1 MIVSHLE
8 QSMSDL
14 STAEMIEKAAS
25 LVRPTQ
31 VGDRLFGDVGC
42 ALLSEKGHL
51 YLGVCIDT
59 GSGTGFCAEHSAIAA
74 MVTAGEFK
82 IKKIVAVWKDEQQN
96 LYVLSPCG
104 RCREFMRQIDPAN
117 LAAEVILDYDKSL
130 TLAELLPYHDWFHKT
145 ERPAGVVTA
154 VSLSAEHTFSKPNQG
169 SIKLLAGLGVEGDA
183 HLGETVKHR
192 SRVKVDPTQ
201 PNLRQVHLIHAE
213 LHAEL
218 NAQGFKVSPGQLG
231 ENITTRGLDL
241 LGLPTGARLRLG
253 PQAIVEVTGL
263 RNPCA
268 QIDNFQAGMLKA
280 CLDRDERGNL
290 IRKAGIMS
298 IVITGGEVKA
308 GDPIRLELPPGPRKP
323 LEVV

>member
-1 MIVSHLE
+1 MPEFSA
-8 QSMSDL
+8 
-14 STAEMIEKAAS
+14 AEMIEKAAS
-25 LVRPTQ
+25 V
-31 VGDRLFGDVGC
+31 VKSKKIGDFTVGDVGC
-42 ALLSEKGHL
+42 ALLSAQGNL
-51 YLGVCIDT
+51 YLGICIDVS
-59 GSGTGFCAEHSAIAA
+59 SGMGFCAEHSAIAA

-104 RCREFMRQIDPAN
+104 RCREFMRQIDPGN
-117 LAAEVILDYDKSL
+117 LAAEIILDYDKSL
-130 TLAELLPYHDWFHKT
+130 TLAELLPYHDWFHQAGRLT
-145 ERPAGVVTA
+145 GVVAA

-192 SRVKVDPTQ
+192 SRVKADPTQ
-201 PNLRQVHLIHAE
+201 PNLRQVHLIHTE
-213 LHAEL
+213 LFDDLHAR
-218 NAQGFKVSPGQLG
+218 GFSVSAGQLG

-241 LGLPTGARLRLG
+241 LGLPTGARLQLG
-253 PQAIVEVTGL
+253 SEAMVEVTGL

-280 CLDRDERGNL
+280 CLDKDERGNL

-308 GDPIRLELPPGPRKP
+308 GDQIRVKLPPGPHKP